1 MPYIL
6 VLNTNSCI
14 VFKLLKT
21 QAVKKLS
28 EGVKEMNKHFFKAVL
43 LSFTLIFATVGH
55 VDAARLGGG
64 KSIGKA
70 PSAPMQKQATPAQK
84 PVQQA
89 QPAAPAAAPQAP
101 APSRFGGMGGI
112 LGGLAAGLGIGYLLS
127 HFGLGEAASSLIT
140 GLLIAMLAGFVIMF
154 VIRRLLPAM
163 SGAGQNANVPS
174 SGMQRTSVE
183 QAPRQEPAFTPAANA
198 FAGVAAE
205 PEAFQSTL
213 PPGFDER
220 SFLENAKQYFVSLQK
235 AWDQGDLAALREFTT
250 PEMFATIQQ
259 DLAGRIDSANQT
271 DVVTIN
277 ARLLG
282 VETAD
287 GHYFCSV
294 QFGGMIREQ
303 QGAPASDFSE
313 IWNLSKPV
321 EGPGGW
327 VLAGISQLV

>member
-1 MPYIL
+1 
-6 VLNTNSCI
+6 
-14 VFKLLKT
+14 
-21 QAVKKLS
+21 
-28 EGVKEMNKHFFKAVL
+28 MNQHFFKAVL

-55 VDAARLGGG
+55 VEAARLGGG
-64 KSIGKA
+64 KSIGRA

-84 PVQQA
+84 PAQQA

-101 APSRFGGMGGI
+101 APSRFGGMGGL

-127 HFGLGEAASSLIT
+127 HFGLGEGASSLIT

-154 VIRRLLPAM
+154 LIRRLLPAM
-163 SGAGQNANVPS
+163 SGAGQNRNAPVT
-174 SGMQRTSVE
+174 GMQRSQVGQTPTQGTDFVPAAQAFSGLSVE
-183 QAPRQEPAFTPAANA
+183 
-198 FAGVAAE
+198 
-205 PEAFQSTL
+205 PETFKSTL

-220 SFLENAKQYFVSLQK
+220 SFLENAKQFFATLQK
-235 AWDQGDLAALREFTT
+235 AWDQGDLVSLREYTT

-259 DLAGRIDSANQT
+259 DLAGRFDSSNQT

-277 ARLLG
+277 AQLLG
-282 VETAD
+282 IETAD
-287 GHYFCSV
+287 AHYFCSV
-294 QFGGMIREQ
+294 QFRGMIREQ

>member
-6 VLNTNSCI
+6 VLNTDSCI

-21 QAVKKLS
+21 KEVKKLL
-28 EGVKEMNKHFFKAVL
+28 EGVNIKMNKHFFKAVL
-43 LSFTLIFATVGH
+43 LSVTLMTALVGQ

-64 KSIGKA
+64 RSFGRA
-70 PSAPMQKQATPAQK
+70 PSAPIQRQAAPVQK
-84 PVQQA
+84 PAQQA
-89 QPAAPAAAPQAP
+89 QPSAPAPQAP

-154 VIRRLLPAM
+154 VIRKLLPAM
-163 SGAGQNANVPS
+163 SGAGQNPNVPS
-174 SGMQRTSVE
+174 QGMQRNSVD
-183 QAPRQEPAFTPAANA
+183 APRQEPAFTPAANA
-198 FAGVAAE
+198 FGGVSAE
-205 PEAFQSTL
+205 PEPFQSTL
-213 PPGFDER
+213 PPGFDQQT
-220 SFLENAKQYFVSLQK
+220 FLENAKHYFVSLQK
-235 AWDQGDLAALREFTT
+235 AWDLGDLASLREFTT

-259 DLAGRIDSANQT
+259 DLAGRTDGSNQT

-277 ARLLG
+277 AQLLG
-282 VETAD
+282 IETAD

-294 QFGGMIREQ
+294 QFSGMIREQ

-321 EGPGGW
+321 DGPGGW

>member
-1 MPYIL
+1 
-6 VLNTNSCI
+6 
-14 VFKLLKT
+14 
-21 QAVKKLS
+21 
-28 EGVKEMNKHFFKAVL
+28 MNKQFFKAML
-43 LSFTLIFATVGH
+43 LSLALIFATVGH

-64 KSIGKA
+64 KSIGRA
-70 PSAPMQKQATPAQK
+70 PSAPVQRQATPVQK

-89 QPAAPAAAPQAP
+89 QPTTPAPAPQAP

-154 VIRRLLPAM
+154 IIRKMLPAL
-163 SGAGQNANVPS
+163 SGAGQNANVPPQ
-174 SGMQRTSVE
+174 GMQRGSVE
-183 QAPRQEPAFTPAANA
+183 TQRQEPAFTPAASA
-198 FAGVAAE
+198 FGGVTAE
-205 PEAFQSTL
+205 PEPFQSTL
-213 PPGFDER
+213 PPGFDQQT
-220 SFLENAKQYFVSLQK
+220 FLENAKQYFVTLQK
-235 AWDQGDLAALREFTT
+235 AWDQGDLASLREFTT

-259 DLAGRIDSANQT
+259 DLAGRTDGSNQT

-277 ARLLG
+277 AQLLG
-282 VETAD
+282 IETAD
-287 GHYFCSV
+287 AHYFCSV
-294 QFGGMIREQ
+294 QFSGMIREQ

-321 EGPGGW
+321 DGPGGW

>member
-1 MPYIL
+1 M
-6 VLNTNSCI
+6 
-14 VFKLLKT
+14 K
-21 QAVKKLS
+21 
-28 EGVKEMNKHFFKAVL
+28 KHFFKAVL
-43 LSFTLIFATVGH
+43 LSFTLIFATVGY

-64 KSIGKA
+64 RSIGRA
-70 PSAPMQKQATPAQK
+70 PSAPIQKQATPVQK

-89 QPAAPAAAPQAP
+89 QPTAPAAAPQAP

-127 HFGLGEAASSLIT
+127 HFGLGEGASSLIT

-163 SGAGQNANVPS
+163 SGAGRNSNAQFPA
-174 SGMQRTSVE
+174 MQRASID
-183 QAPRQEPAFTPAANA
+183 QINRQEPAFTPAANA
-198 FAGVAAE
+198 FAGVSSA
-205 PEAFQSTL
+205 PEKFQSTL
-213 PPGFDER
+213 PPGFDEH
-220 SFLENAKQYFVSLQK
+220 SFLENAKEYFSTLQK
-235 AWDQGDLAALREFTT
+235 AWDQGDLISLREFTT
-250 PEMFATIQQ
+250 PNMFATIQE
-259 DLAGRIDSANQT
+259 DLAGRTDTANQT

-282 VETAD
+282 IETAD
-287 GHYFCSV
+287 AHYFCSV
-294 QFGGMIREQ
+294 QFSGMIREQ

>member
-1 MPYIL
+1 
-6 VLNTNSCI
+6 
-14 VFKLLKT
+14 
-21 QAVKKLS
+21 
-28 EGVKEMNKHFFKAVL
+28 MNKHFFKAIL

-64 KSIGKA
+64 KSIGRA
-70 PSAPMQKQATPAQK
+70 PSAPIQKQAAPVQK
-84 PVQQA
+84 PAQQA
-89 QPAAPAAAPQAP
+89 QPAAPAPAPQAP

-140 GLLIAMLAGFVIMF
+140 GLLIAVLAGFAIMF
-154 VIRRLLPAM
+154 VMRKLMPKM
-163 SGAGQNANVPS
+163 SSAGQSPNLS
-174 SGMQRTSVE
+174 SNGMQRTGLD
-183 QAPRQEPAFTPAANA
+183 QTPRQEPAFTPAANA
-198 FAGVAAE
+198 FGGVSAE
-205 PEAFQSTL
+205 PEPFQSTL
-213 PPGFDER
+213 PPGFDQQT
-220 SFLENAKQYFVSLQK
+220 FLENAKQYFATLQK
-235 AWDQGDLAALREFTT
+235 AWDQGDLASLREFTT

-259 DLAGRIDSANQT
+259 DLAGRTDASNQT

-277 ARLLG
+277 AQILG
-282 VETAD
+282 IETAD

-294 QFGGMIREQ
+294 QFSGMIREQ

-327 VLAGISQLV
+327 VLAGITQLV

>member
-1 MPYIL
+1 
-6 VLNTNSCI
+6 
-14 VFKLLKT
+14 
-21 QAVKKLS
+21 
-28 EGVKEMNKHFFKAVL
+28 MNKHFFKAVF
-43 LSFTLIFATVGH
+43 LSFTLIITMVGQ

-64 KSIGKA
+64 RSLGRA
-70 PSAPMQKQATPAQK
+70 PSAPIQRQAAPIQK

-89 QPAAPAAAPQAP
+89 QPTAPAPAPQAP

-163 SGAGQNANVPS
+163 SGAGQNSNVPS
-174 SGMQRTSVE
+174 QGMQRNHIET
-183 QAPRQEPAFTPAANA
+183 PRQEPAFTPAANA
-198 FAGVAAE
+198 FGGVSAE
-205 PEAFQSTL
+205 PEVFQSTL
-213 PPGFDER
+213 PPGFDQQT
-220 SFLENAKQYFVSLQK
+220 FLENAKQYFATLQK
-235 AWDQGDLAALREFTT
+235 AWDQGDLVSLREFTT
-250 PEMFATIQQ
+250 PDMFATIQQ
-259 DLAGRIDSANQT
+259 DLAGRTDGSNQT

-277 ARLLG
+277 AQLLG
-282 VETAD
+282 VEIANA
-287 GHYFCSV
+287 HYFCSV
-294 QFGGMIREQ
+294 QFSGMIREQ

>member
-1 MPYIL
+1 
-6 VLNTNSCI
+6 
-14 VFKLLKT
+14 
-21 QAVKKLS
+21 
-28 EGVKEMNKHFFKAVL
+28 MNKHFFKAVL
-43 LSFTLIFATVGH
+43 LSMILVFASIGQ
-55 VDAARLGGG
+55 AEAGRLGSGRSFG
-64 KSIGKA
+64 RA
-70 PSAPMQKQATPAQK
+70 PSAPMQRQAAPVQK
-84 PVQQA
+84 PAQQA
-89 QPAAPAAAPQAP
+89 QPATPAPAPQAP

-154 VIRRLLPAM
+154 VIRKLLPAM
-163 SGAGQNANVPS
+163 SGAGQNANVVNPA
-174 SGMQRTSVE
+174 MQRSNLD
-183 QAPRQEPAFTPAANA
+183 QSPRQEPAFNPAANA
-198 FAGVAAE
+198 FGGVSTE
-205 PEAFQSTL
+205 PEPFQSTL
-213 PPGFDER
+213 PPGFDEHT
-220 SFLENAKQYFVSLQK
+220 FLENAKQYFVTLQK
-235 AWDQGDLAALREFTT
+235 AWDQGDLASLREFTT

-259 DLAGRIDSANQT
+259 DLAGRIEACNQT

-282 VETAD
+282 IETIDA
-287 GHYFCSV
+287 HYYCSV

-321 EGPGGW
+321 DGPGGW